1 MRSRLFRTVG
11 TSLQVL
17 AFGALIVGVVGCS
30 SSRDSLLGPLPATP
44 VFDLTGVWSG
54 TLSQDG
60 SDPISVT
67 WTANQSGNTV
77 VGPLVGSTAEL
88 GELNATLAGVITDG
102 DQVAFTFTVGEGSIA
117 TAPTCSASGSGT
129 SSLSDTE
136 ISADIDISYGSDCI
150 GVVTDEA
157 TERFQLTLLRE

>member
-1 MRSRLFRTVG
+1 MQSRLFRTVG

-17 AFGALIVGVVGCS
+17 AFVALVVGVVGCS
-30 SSRDSLLGPLPATP
+30 SSRDSLLGPQPATP
-44 VFDLTGVWSG
+44 VFNLTGVWFG
-54 TLSQDG
+54 TLSQEG
-60 SDPISVT
+60 SDPIEVT
-67 WTANQSGNTV
+67 WTANQSGNSV
-77 VGPLVGSTAEL
+77 IGPLVFATPEL

-129 SSLSDTE
+129 SSLTDTE
-136 ISADIDISYGSDCI
+136 IAADIDISYGSDCL

-157 TERFQLTLLRE
+157 TQRFQLSLSRE